1 MRVVYEESDCNS
13 NVRSKTQTKRARTA
27 NPNHGLQG
35 WWLQGEVHR
44 EGELLELNLAVGAR
58 RTVRNVP
65 AATLHVAHVW

>member
-27 NPNHGLQG
+27 NPNHGLR
-35 WWLQGEVHR
+35 WLQGGVHR